1 MLEALQYEFMRNALA
16 AGLLAAVAC
25 GIVGVYVVVKRIVF
39 ISGGIAHTS
48 FGGIGL
54 GYFLGINPIIG
65 ALFFALGSGLAIGL
79 VTRRTRLP
87 EDTAIGVLWA
97 MGMALGVILIG
108 LTPGYAP
115 DLMSYLF
122 GNILTVPFSDLLL
135 MLVLDAVILGTVVAL
150 YKEYLVVS
158 FDEEY
163 ATAVGMPVERLWLLL
178 LGMIALT
185 VVVLIR
191 VVGMILVI
199 ALLTFPAAMARQFT
213 HSMKTMMVLSVAL
226 GALFTV
232 GGLALSYALRLPSG
246 ATIIL
251 LAGWCLAHAQTG
263 RGASRATDG
272 GAGIKSDAGRPS
284 PAQRDSAQASL
295 GSRGCVPPTGLTLPQ
310 REEGVHERT
319 EREHYDQHSDC
330 HPCWPG
336 FYRDPDVK

>member
-54 GYFLGINPIIG
+54 GYFLGINPIVG
-65 ALFFALGSGLAIGL
+65 ALVFALGAGMIIGL
-79 VTRRTRLP
+79 VTRRTRVP
-87 EDTAIGVLWA
+87 EDTTIGVLWA
-97 MGMALGVILIG
+97 MGMALGVVFIG
-108 LTPGYAP
+108 LSPGYAP

-122 GNILTVPFSDLLL
+122 GNILTVPFEDLVL
-135 MLVLDAVILGTVVAL
+135 MLVLDVVILGIVIAL

-163 ATAVGMPVERLWLLL
+163 AVSVGMPVEKLWLLL
-178 LGMIALT
+178 LVMIALT

-199 ALLTFPAAMARQFT
+199 ALLTFPAAMARQLS
-213 HSMKTMMVLSVAL
+213 HNMKTMMVLSVAL

-251 LAGWCLAHAQTG
+251 LGGCALA
-263 RGASRATDG
+263 
-272 GAGIKSDAGRPS
+272 
-284 PAQRDSAQASL
+284 ASL
-295 GSRGCVPPTGLTLPQ
+295 AVSRF
-310 REEGVHERT
+310 RSAH
-319 EREHYDQHSDC
+319 
-330 HPCWPG
+330 
-336 FYRDPDVK
+336 